1 MQYDNR
7 HPLEK
12 LNTLIFEE
20 QQRQQC
26 IRELDKQIHNLEKQL
41 KRRNMPCFN
50 MDDKKGTILR

>member
-12 LNTLIFEE
+12 LNNLIIEE

-26 IRELDKQIHNLEKQL
+26 IRELSKQIHNLEQQL

-50 MDDKKGTILR
+50 MDDKKGIILR